1 MSSAATAAPIVRAS
15 RESDVP
21 RVAAIYA
28 YHVLNGLGSF
38 ETFPPEDREIARRRG
53 DVLGRGLPFVV
64 AEIAGTIVGFA
75 YAAPYRLRA
84 AYRNTL
90 EDSVYADHE
99 SVGRG
104 VGRALLEHL
113 IDECAAL
120 GYRQLI
126 AVIGDSGNRGSIA
139 LHERCGFSRVG
150 LLPSV
155 GYKFG
160 RWVDGVLMQRAL
172 GDGDRTPPVLEEW
185 ERA

>member
-1 MSSAATAAPIVRAS
+1 VRPGCAD
-15 RESDVP
+15 DVA
-21 RVAAIYA
+21 RVRAIYA

-38 ETFPPEDREIARRRG
+38 ETAPPDEPEMARRRE
-53 DVLGRGLPFVV
+53 DVLSRGLPFLV
-64 AEIAGTIVGFA
+64 AEVAGTPAGFA

-84 AYRNTL
+84 AYRSTL
-90 EDSVYADHE
+90 EDSVYVDHE

-104 VGRALLEHL
+104 VGRALLERL